1 MSSRSNTN
9 PTTLW
14 RSSIFKYTLIS
25 SALFFVS
32 ALILLGVVGGTFL
45 YNTNQ
50 IDKQEQRDTFH
61 WLAEEISDNGID
73 WLIEELGLEIEE
85 INEPDF
91 WHNRMERNLYVMYL
105 KFGDQSYGF
114 EPLHQALPD
123 WNWQPLEITHYDE
136 EDQPYE
142 ETYQVRTLR
151 QDLDQDVTL
160 IVATSESYDYQSI
173 FNTLSS
179 GLLWVCL
186 TALPLSVLIAYL
198 LSRKV
203 YQRLDLLSDE
213 LESIGATN
221 LSQRVPLSIHADEF
235 DRLSEN
241 INHMLERI
249 ENLHTNIEDVTVG
262 IAHDLKT
269 PLTRLANQLQL
280 MAMDNDHSEQHIEK
294 AQAQVAE
301 MLKTF
306 NSLLRLSEIESGKR
320 KAHFT
325 PINLSELVE
334 DLVES
339 YQPVFED
346 HHLQLTSA
354 IVPGIMLSG
363 DNELLSQMII
373 NLFENNL
380 KYSQESGKIWVH
392 LQPSESGL
400 TLQLGDDGPGIASQH
415 QARIFERFY
424 TADTSRSNA
433 SNGLGLSLVQSI
445 AHLHGASI
453 TLLPETQGTVFN
465 IQFFTNHT
473 NL

>member
-91 WHNRMERNLYVMYL
+91 WHNRIERNLYVMYL
-105 KFGDQSYGF
+105 EFGDQSYGL
-114 EPLHQALPD
+114 EPLRQALPG

-213 LESIGATN
+213 LESIGVTN

-249 ENLHTNIEDVTVG
+249 ENLHINIEDVTVG

-363 DNELLSQMII
+363 DNELLNQMII

-380 KYSQESGKIWVH
+380 KYSQENGQIWVH
-392 LQPSESGL
+392 LQPSESGI

-453 TLLPETQGTVFN
+453 TLLPDTQGTVFN

>member
-32 ALILLGVVGGTFL
+32 AVILLGVVGGTFL

-73 WLIEELGLEIEE
+73 GLIEELGLEIEE

-105 KFGDQSYGF
+105 KYGDQSYGF
-114 EPLHQALPD
+114 EPLHQALPG

-151 QDLDQDVTL
+151 QDLGQEVTL

-241 INHMLERI
+241 INQMLERI

-354 IVPGIMLSG
+354 IVPGIMLYG
-363 DNELLSQMII
+363 DNELLNQMII

-380 KYSQESGKIWVH
+380 KYSQENGQIWVH

-445 AHLHGASI
+445 AHLHGASV
-453 TLLPETQGTVFN
+453 TLLPDTQGTVFN

>member
-50 IDKQEQRDTFH
+50 IDKQEQRDTLH

-73 WLIEELGLEIEE
+73 GLIEELGLEIEE

-105 KFGDQSYGF
+105 KYGDQSYGF
-114 EPLHQALPD
+114 EPLHQALPG

-151 QDLDQDVTL
+151 QDLDQEVTL

-241 INHMLERI
+241 INQMLERI

-363 DNELLSQMII
+363 DNELLNQMII

-380 KYSQESGKIWVH
+380 KYSQENGQIWVH

-445 AHLHGASI
+445 AHLHGASV
-453 TLLPETQGTVFN
+453 TLLPDTQGTVFN

>member
-73 WLIEELGLEIEE
+73 GLIEELGLEIEE

-105 KFGDQSYGF
+105 KYGDQSYGF
-114 EPLHQALPD
+114 EPLHQALPG

-151 QDLDQDVTL
+151 QNLDQDVTL

-221 LSQRVPLSIHADEF
+221 LSQRVPLSIYADEF

-262 IAHDLKT
+262 IAQDLKT

-453 TLLPETQGTVFN
+453 TLLPGTQGTVFN

>member
-14 RSSIFKYTLIS
+14 RSSIFKYTLVS

-61 WLAEEISDNGID
+61 WLAEEINDNGID
-73 WLIEELGLEIEE
+73 GLIEELGLETEE

-91 WHNRMERNLYVMYL
+91 WHSRMERNLYVMYL

-114 EPLHQALPD
+114 EPLHQALPG

-151 QDLDQDVTL
+151 QNLEQDVTL

-186 TALPLSVLIAYL
+186 TALPLSILIAYL

-213 LESIGATN
+213 LESVGATN

-320 KAHFT
+320 KTHFT

-354 IVPGIMLSG
+354 IVPGITLSG
-363 DNELLSQMII
+363 DNELLNQMII

-380 KYSQESGKIWVH
+380 KYSQENGQIWVH

-453 TLLPETQGTVFN
+453 TLLPDTQGTVFN

>member
-105 KFGDQSYGF
+105 KFGDQNYGF
-114 EPLHQALPD
+114 EPLHQALPG

-136 EDQPYE
+136 EDQPYK

-179 GLLWVCL
+179 GILWVCL

>member
-73 WLIEELGLEIEE
+73 GLIEELGLEIEE

-105 KFGDQSYGF
+105 KYGDQSYGF
-114 EPLHQALPD
+114 EPLHQALPG

-151 QDLDQDVTL
+151 QDLDQEVTL

-241 INHMLERI
+241 INQMLERI

-363 DNELLSQMII
+363 DNELLNQMII

-380 KYSQESGKIWVH
+380 KYSQENGQIWVH

-445 AHLHGASI
+445 AHLHGASV
-453 TLLPETQGTVFN
+453 TLLPDTQGTVFN

>member
-105 KFGDQSYGF
+105 KFGDQNYGF
-114 EPLHQALPD
+114 EPLHQALPG

-221 LSQRVPLSIHADEF
+221 LSQRVPLSIHVDEF

-445 AHLHGASI
+445 AHLHDASI

>member
-45 YNTNQ
+45 YSTNQ

-114 EPLHQALPD
+114 EPLHQALPG

>member
-14 RSSIFKYTLIS
+14 RSSIFKYTLVS

-50 IDKQEQRDTFH
+50 IDKQEQSDTFY

-73 WLIEELGLEIEE
+73 WLIEELGLETEE

-114 EPLHQALPD
+114 EPLHQALPG

-151 QDLDQDVTL
+151 QNLDQDVTL
-160 IVATSESYDYQSI
+160 IIATSESYDYQSI

-334 DLVES
+334 GLVES

-363 DNELLSQMII
+363 DNELLNQMII

-380 KYSQESGKIWVH
+380 KYSQENGQIWVH
-392 LQPSESGL
+392 LQPSESGI

-453 TLLPETQGTVFN
+453 TLLPDTQGTVFD

>member
-73 WLIEELGLEIEE
+73 GLIEELGLEIEE

-105 KFGDQSYGF
+105 KYGDQSYGF
-114 EPLHQALPD
+114 EPLHQALPG

-151 QDLDQDVTL
+151 QNLDQDVTL

-221 LSQRVPLSIHADEF
+221 LSQRVPLSIYADEF

-269 PLTRLANQLQL
+269 PLT
-280 MAMDNDHSEQHIEK
+280 
-294 AQAQVAE
+294 
-301 MLKTF
+301 
-306 NSLLRLSEIESGKR
+306 
-320 KAHFT
+320 
-325 PINLSELVE
+325 
-334 DLVES
+334 
-339 YQPVFED
+339 
-346 HHLQLTSA
+346 
-354 IVPGIMLSG
+354 
-363 DNELLSQMII
+363 
-373 NLFENNL
+373 
-380 KYSQESGKIWVH
+380 
-392 LQPSESGL
+392 
-400 TLQLGDDGPGIASQH
+400 
-415 QARIFERFY
+415 
-424 TADTSRSNA
+424 
-433 SNGLGLSLVQSI
+433 LSLI
-445 AHLHGASI
+445 HI
-453 TLLPETQGTVFN
+453 
-465 IQFFTNHT
+465 
-473 NL
+473 

>member
-61 WLAEEISDNGID
+61 WLAEEISDNSID

-91 WHNRMERNLYVMYL
+91 WHNRIERNLYVMYL
-105 KFGDQSYGF
+105 EFGDQSYGF
-114 EPLHQALPD
+114 EPLRQALPG

-213 LESIGATN
+213 LESIGVTN

-249 ENLHTNIEDVTVG
+249 ENLHINIEDVTVG

-363 DNELLSQMII
+363 DNELLNQMII

-380 KYSQESGKIWVH
+380 KYSQENGQIWVH
-392 LQPSESGL
+392 LQPSESGI

-453 TLLPETQGTVFN
+453 TLLPDTQGTVFN

>member
-14 RSSIFKYTLIS
+14 RSSIFKYTLVS

-50 IDKQEQRDTFH
+50 IDKQEQSDTFH
-61 WLAEEISDNGID
+61 WLAEEINDNGID
-73 WLIEELGLEIEE
+73 WLIEELGLETEE

-91 WHNRMERNLYVMYL
+91 WHNRMERSLYVMYL
-105 KFGDQSYGF
+105 EFGDQSYGF
-114 EPLHQALPD
+114 EPLHQALPG
-123 WNWQPLEITHYDE
+123 WNWQHLEITHYDE

-213 LESIGATN
+213 LESIGVTN

-294 AQAQVAE
+294 AQDQVAE

-363 DNELLSQMII
+363 DNELLNQMII

-380 KYSQESGKIWVH
+380 KYSQENGQIWVH
-392 LQPSESGL
+392 LQPSESGI

-445 AHLHGASI
+445 AHLHGASV
-453 TLLPETQGTVFN
+453 TLLPDTQGTVFN

>member
-1 MSSRSNTN
+1 M
-9 PTTLW
+9 
-14 RSSIFKYTLIS
+14 
-25 SALFFVS
+25 
-32 ALILLGVVGGTFL
+32 
-45 YNTNQ
+45 
-50 IDKQEQRDTFH
+50 
-61 WLAEEISDNGID
+61 
-73 WLIEELGLEIEE
+73 
-85 INEPDF
+85 
-91 WHNRMERNLYVMYL
+91 
-105 KFGDQSYGF
+105 
-114 EPLHQALPD
+114 
-123 WNWQPLEITHYDE
+123 
-136 EDQPYE
+136 
-142 ETYQVRTLR
+142 
-151 QDLDQDVTL
+151 
-160 IVATSESYDYQSI
+160 
-173 FNTLSS
+173 
-179 GLLWVCL
+179 
-186 TALPLSVLIAYL
+186 
-198 LSRKV
+198 

-221 LSQRVPLSIHADEF
+221 LSQRVPLSIYADEF

>member
-14 RSSIFKYTLIS
+14 RSSIFKYTLVS

-32 ALILLGVVGGTFL
+32 ALILLGVIGGTFL

-61 WLAEEISDNGID
+61 WLAEEINDNGID
-73 WLIEELGLEIEE
+73 GPIEELGLEIEE

-91 WHNRMERNLYVMYL
+91 WHNRIERNLYVMYL
-105 KFGDQSYGF
+105 EFGDQSYGF
-114 EPLHQALPD
+114 EPLRQALPG

-186 TALPLSVLIAYL
+186 TALPLSILIAYL

-213 LESIGATN
+213 LESVGATN

-320 KAHFT
+320 KTHFT

-354 IVPGIMLSG
+354 IVSGITLSG
-363 DNELLSQMII
+363 DNELLNQMII

-380 KYSQESGKIWVH
+380 KYSQENGQIWVH

-453 TLLPETQGTVFN
+453 TLLPDTQGTVFN

>member
-9 PTTLW
+9 PSTLW

-45 YNTNQ
+45 YKTNQ

-61 WLAEEISDNGID
+61 WLAEEINDNGID
-73 WLIEELGLEIEE
+73 GPIEELGLETEE

-114 EPLHQALPD
+114 EPLHQALPG

-186 TALPLSVLIAYL
+186 TALPLSILIAYL

-354 IVPGIMLSG
+354 VVPGITLSG
-363 DNELLSQMII
+363 DNELLNQMII

-380 KYSQESGKIWVH
+380 KYSQKNGQIWVH
-392 LQPSESGL
+392 LQPSESGI

-453 TLLPETQGTVFN
+453 NLLPDTQGTVFN

>member
-1 MSSRSNTN
+1 MSSHSNTN
-9 PTTLW
+9 PSTLW
-14 RSSIFKYTLIS
+14 RSSIFKYTLVS

-61 WLAEEISDNGID
+61 WLAEEINDNGID
-73 WLIEELGLEIEE
+73 WLIEELGLETEE

-114 EPLHQALPD
+114 EPLHQALPG

-186 TALPLSVLIAYL
+186 TALPLSILIAYL

-363 DNELLSQMII
+363 DNELLNQMII

-380 KYSQESGKIWVH
+380 KYSQENGQIWVH

-445 AHLHGASI
+445 AHLHGASV
-453 TLLPETQGTVFN
+453 TLLPDTQGTVFN